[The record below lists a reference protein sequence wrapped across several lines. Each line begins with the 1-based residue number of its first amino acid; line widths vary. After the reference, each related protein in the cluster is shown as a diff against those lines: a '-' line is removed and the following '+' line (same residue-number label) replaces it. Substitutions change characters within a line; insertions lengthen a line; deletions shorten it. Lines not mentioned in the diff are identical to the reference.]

1 MSILKKTLL
10 GGAGILLIGI
20 IALIA
25 WLMSDIDKF
34 DDSEFLPEAP
44 LAVPESENAFYDL
57 EKIHEEFLRAKT
69 DEGIPLAELVSE
81 EEKNRAQILELKFVQ
96 ELPEALENA
105 FQKKYFQGKA
115 AKSFIEDNP
124 LLSTYRNLIRL
135 LAVSAKEEWQKGNE
149 KGALKCFRIAE
160 ELTCRFGAQ
169 AKSMIEI
176 LVAVA
181 MHGVTDRAILK
192 ILNSGDLNASTVQ
205 LPKVLRDRK
214 YLAGQLQVGLQ
225 WEYKLLF
232 ELMPQQSGIASFL
245 YSENMTKKFWID
257 VVKPAFDILSQE
269 PLFFPQKEVKKADL
283 KGRKL
288 KPKSIL
294 EIRNM
299 GGKMLLAIALP
310 AIDSA
315 VFQIMNS
322 FVRQDLL
329 KLRTALELHKFKHGR
344 YPEELRGLD
353 SEIMVDFPKDPWS
366 NYRDDYLYNFA
377 EGKLYSISQNYVDDG
392 GRFTTKYSDE
402 VRVLSRA
409 TPDLGMCFGEK

>member
-1 MSILKKTLL
+1 
-10 GGAGILLIGI
+10 
-20 IALIA
+20 
-25 WLMSDIDKF
+25 
-34 DDSEFLPEAP
+34 
-44 LAVPESENAFYDL
+44 
-57 EKIHEEFLRAKT
+57 
-69 DEGIPLAELVSE
+69 
-81 EEKNRAQILELKFVQ
+81 
-96 ELPEALENA
+96 
-105 FQKKYFQGKA
+105 
-115 AKSFIEDNP
+115 
-124 LLSTYRNLIRL
+124 
-135 LAVSAKEEWQKGNE
+135 
-149 KGALKCFRIAE
+149 
-160 ELTCRFGAQ
+160 
-169 AKSMIEI
+169 MIEI

-269 PLFFPQKEVKKADL
+269 PLFFPQKEVIKADL